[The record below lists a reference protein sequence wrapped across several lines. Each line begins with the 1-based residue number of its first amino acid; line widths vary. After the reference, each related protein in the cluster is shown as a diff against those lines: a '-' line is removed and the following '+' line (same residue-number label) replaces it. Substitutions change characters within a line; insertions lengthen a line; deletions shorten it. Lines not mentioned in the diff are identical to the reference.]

1 MPEIHSIL
9 CPTDFSA
16 NAERAIDFAIDL
28 ASKLG
33 ATVHLLH
40 VYQLPVYP
48 LPDASSGVSQ
58 DFIGQTMEELNKGLA
73 QLAAKKKGA
82 KIETHVVVQGIPHRE
97 IVRMADE
104 LDLDLIVMGTHGRS
118 GLPRLLLGS
127 VAERVVR
134 TAKAP
139 VITVP
144 CREE

>member
-1 MPEIHSIL
+1 MPKIQSIL
-9 CPTDFSA
+9 CPTDFSE
-16 NAERAIDFAIDL
+16 NAEKAIDFAVDL

-33 ATVHLLH
+33 ATLHLVH

-48 LPDASSGVSQ
+48 IPDGSFGVSQ
-58 DFIGQTMEELNKGLA
+58 DFIAQTMDELNKGLA
-73 QLAAKKKGA
+73 QLAARKKGA
-82 KIETHVVVQGIPHRE
+82 QIETHLVVQGIPHRE

-104 LDLDLIVMGTHGRS
+104 LGVDLIVMGTHGRS

-134 TAKAP
+134 TATAP

-144 CREE
+144 RDV